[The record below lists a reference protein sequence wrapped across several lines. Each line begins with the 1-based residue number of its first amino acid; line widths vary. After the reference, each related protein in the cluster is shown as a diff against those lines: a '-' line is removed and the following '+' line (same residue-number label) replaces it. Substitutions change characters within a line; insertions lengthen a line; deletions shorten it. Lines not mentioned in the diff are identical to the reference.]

1 MRSGSLVLAA
11 SGGLV
16 MLAAGCITSTF
27 VATDGRAAG
36 RPITQPTV
44 FIDRLPPVRFYS
56 VGIIEVKIPAGW
68 TLDTVVAEA
77 ARKGSE
83 AGCDFVVDRAIYRV
97 TYGIPGVRAIVAQLG
112 ASAVIAP
119 APGVTP
125 PQAFQPAPG
134 YSPPPNMREFIC
146 GVADQ
151 PVPGPP
157 PAAGAASNFAP
168 PALPKNRP
176 AHVGAVVDARTAPS
190 KVAPCLT
197 TLTIGAPVIV
207 LGEVRDGWV
216 PVKLSDGRSGY
227 VWANAV
233 QYDPPR

>member
-1 MRSGSLVLAA
+1 MRSGSLTLAA
-11 SGGLV
+11 ATGLV
-16 MLAAGCITSTF
+16 MSAMGCVTSTF

-36 RPITQPTV
+36 RPITQPSV
-44 FIDRLPPVRFYS
+44 FLDRLPPVPFYS
-56 VGIIEVKIPAGW
+56 VGIIEVRTPAGW

-83 AGCDFVVDRAIYRV
+83 AGCDFVVDRSIYRV
-97 TYGIPGVRAIVAQLG
+97 TYGVPGVRAIVAQIG
-112 ASAVIAP
+112 ASPVIAP
-119 APGVTP
+119 V
-125 PQAFQPAPG
+125 QPAPV

-151 PVPGPP
+151 PAPPP
-157 PAAGAASNFAP
+157 PAAGAASNLGTPGATEI
-168 PALPKNRP
+168 RP
-176 AHVGAVVDARTAPS
+176 AHIGAIVDVRTAPS

-197 TLTIGAPVIV
+197 TLTIGAPVIA
-207 LGEVRDGWV
+207 LGEARDGWV